1 VVHECHRSEFA
12 MNEGSTAKMNV
23 VSLLKES
30 AQGFVSDQGLR
41 LSAALAYYSAFSLA
55 PLLLIIL
62 SIAGAVFGD
71 EAVRGMLYDEIH
83 RDLGRSGAEA
93 LEDMV
98 AHAHDPQQGLV
109 MSLVGLVVL
118 LFGAAGLFGQLQA
131 ALNAIWNV
139 PPRGGL
145 GVKHFL
151 KTHFLSFTMVLG
163 TGFLLL
169 VSMVISTFL
178 NAVSA
183 RMGKIAEIPSPLWA
197 VVGGLISFAL
207 IALLFAA
214 IFKVLPDA
222 VIRWRDV
229 WTGAI
234 FTSGLF
240 AVGKSAI
247 GWYLGR
253 EAISSSYGSAGAVI
267 VVLMWLYYSAAILLF
282 GAEFTQVQAR
292 VAGRAIVG
300 RTMGRCLPQEATR

>member
-1 VVHECHRSEFA
+1 
-12 MNEGSTAKMNV
+12 MKEGSTAEIQV
-23 VSLLKES
+23 GALLKES
-30 AQGFVSDQGLR
+30 ARGFVNDQGLR

-55 PLLLIIL
+55 PLLLISL

-83 RDLGRSGAEA
+83 RDIGRSGAEA

-98 AHAHDPQQGLV
+98 AHARDPQQSLI

-118 LFGAAGLFGQLQA
+118 LFGAAGFFGQLQA

-139 PPRGGL
+139 PPREGL
-145 GVKHFL
+145 GVGPFVRSQ
-151 KTHFLSFTMVLG
+151 FLSFTMVLG

-169 VSMVISTFL
+169 VSMVISTVL
-178 NAVSA
+178 HAVSA
-183 RMGKIAEIPSPLWA
+183 RVGKIADIPSPLWA
-197 VVGGLISFAL
+197 VVGGLISFVL

-214 IFKVLPDA
+214 IFKILPDA
-222 VIRWRDV
+222 YIRWRDV

-247 GWYLGR
+247 AWYLGR
-253 EAISSSYGSAGAVI
+253 EVMTSSYGSAGAVI
-267 VVLMWLYYSAAILLF
+267 VVLMWLYYSSAILLF
-282 GAEFTQVQAR
+282 GAEFTQVQVRA
-292 VAGRAIVG
+292 AGREIVG
-300 RTMGRCLPQEATR
+300 RTVGRRLPREAVR